1 MMNTMM
7 RLSKRIRKSRFI
19 WKGEASYDMK
29 RLFSGMNDEKT
40 EDDTAAEWE
49 LRTDKKTGKTFYLHP
64 DTKQTTW
71 HHPTVGLKPATFGR
85 RFAAGAIDIVAS
97 MCCGTALGALL
108 VWELDGMWYG
118 QMGVAFGFLS
128 SFTFRDSI
136 IEKGSRSIGKKIM
149 SLEIVTRQ
157 DGMVPTRVR
166 TLGRNMYFP
175 IFEAHSLLFP
185 FVQLLFLSD
194 LILVA
199 YDRQRRR
206 YGDFIA
212 GTSVVPEMPMIKE
225 RLEESL
231 EQRRLAQLK
240 EELGD
245 EWIWKIGKL
254 QVAQDSTLEKK
265 VESTVG
271 YFQPPSF
278 YSFSNPWQK
287 KEELGENVSEKH

>member
-1 MMNTMM
+1 M
-7 RLSKRIRKSRFI
+7 
-19 WKGEASYDMK
+19 WKGNEMK
-29 RLFSGMNDEKT
+29 RMLSDTNDIGKKE
-40 EDDTAAEWE
+40 EDEIAEWE
-49 LRTDKKTGKTFYLHP
+49 LRTDEKTGKEFYLHP

-85 RFAAGAIDIVAS
+85 RFAAGVIDIATS
-97 MCCGTALGALL
+97 MLCGTALGALL
-108 VWELDGMWYG
+108 IWELDGVWYG

-128 SFTFRDSI
+128 SFTFRDSV
-136 IEKGSRSIGKKIM
+136 IEKGSRSLGKKIM
-149 SLEIVTRQ
+149 GLEILTRQ

-185 FVQLLFLSD
+185 FVQLLFASD
-194 LILVA
+194 LILIA

-206 YGDFIA
+206 YGDFIS
-212 GTSVVPEMPMIKE
+212 GTCVVPEMPMIKE
-225 RLEESL
+225 RLEESA

-245 EWIWKIGKL
+245 EWIWKTGKL
-254 QVAQDSTLEKK
+254 QIAQDSTLEKK

-271 YFQPPSF
+271 YFQPPLF
-278 YSFSNPWQK
+278 YSFSKPWQK
-287 KEELGENVSEKH
+287 KKDKEVKEENK